1 MCHVSSF
8 IFPNFDGFMKTYIL
22 FAIEIKTSEIMTTV
36 IINETSPH
44 AKNLVNYIHILPF
57 AEVREEN
64 KKSFTQASTECNA
77 VTVDEFFDE
86 LDERIKRRF
95 NA

>member
-1 MCHVSSF
+1 M
-8 IFPNFDGFMKTYIL
+8 I
-22 FAIEIKTSEIMTTV
+22 ATV
-36 IINETSPH
+36 KIDLSNPQALPLLGYLES
-44 AKNLVNYIHILPF
+44 LPF
-57 AEVREEN
+57 AEV
-64 KKSFTQASTECNA
+64 KKTRQSSKSAIQQALAQGA